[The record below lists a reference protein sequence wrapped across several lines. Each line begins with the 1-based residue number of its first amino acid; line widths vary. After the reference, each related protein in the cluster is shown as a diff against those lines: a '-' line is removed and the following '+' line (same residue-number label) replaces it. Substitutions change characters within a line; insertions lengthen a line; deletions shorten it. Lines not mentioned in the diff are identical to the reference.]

1 MTAIFIFLCFCIPI
15 SFLTGFYI
23 GFKLS
28 KSIFTVKDIVPVTN
42 IKTENFES
50 EQERIQ
56 RILTENVENFGT
68 DIPQKEVK

>member
-1 MTAIFIFLCFCIPI
+1 MTAIFIFLCFCIPF

-23 GFKLS
+23 GFKLA
-28 KSIFTVKDIVPVTN
+28 KDIFTVKDIVPASNTK
-42 IKTENFES
+42 IENFES

>member
-1 MTAIFIFLCFCIPI
+1 MTIIFIFLCFCIPI

-28 KSIFTVKDIVPVTN
+28 KNIFTVKDIAPILN
-42 IKTENFES
+42 AKSENFES
-50 EQERIQ
+50 TQERIQ